1 MITIT
6 STLNRPY
13 YVHTPR
19 NIFGEHLNLVP
30 YQIRATH
37 TGKKSYG
44 EEKSDYS
51 KINASVQSLN
61 DAHEVMLA
69 YAIYI

>member
-1 MITIT
+1 MAIITT
-6 STLNRPY
+6 TLNRPY

-19 NIFGEHLNLVP
+19 NIFGEHLELVP

-37 TGKKSYG
+37 TGKKSHG
-44 EEKSDYS
+44 EEKSDYG
-51 KINASVQSLN
+51 KINASVRNLN

-69 YAIYI
+69 YAMYI